1 MLIIAWAHQTP
12 CAANRTFIQRAE
24 AYLNLGPLGF
34 LLMVSSCPLPASTI
48 RTDPDDHSLLQ
59 PRVLASLPSDPSSF
73 HARRDK
79 PPYTPGCEYL
89 LGTLAEL
96 QPGCAWRPHGFLS
109 FAAPFDPTCVSTRIG
124 MHSFLCVWMCVLTHT
139 GVCTCSCFVCTCSH
153 WCVHAFL
160 WVRLLHIPVHLTH
173 LQVRTCIFL
182 ETREHP

>member
-73 HARRDK
+73 HARRDE

-109 FAAPFDPTCVSTRIG
+109 FAAPFDPTCVSTQIDQYLSLNLELPG
-124 MHSFLCVWMCVLTHT
+124 W
-139 GVCTCSCFVCTCSH
+139 
-153 WCVHAFL
+153 A
-160 WVRLLHIPVHLTH
+160 RLPVHPAPG
-173 LQVRTCIFL
+173 IFL
-182 ETREHP
+182 SEHPQRWSYKHTQSMGRWLSRETAYQAPAKPEFPPHMCS